1 MYYFTAD
8 QHFDHIN
15 IMKHCNRPFRTVD
28 EMNETIMNAW
38 NLNVKPEDVVVLA
51 GDISMLPSADLIHR
65 RFLSKL
71 VGNKVFLRGNHDH
84 WMKEKRYIY
93 NKRIEMQIV
102 SVCHYPM
109 RTWQNSNHG
118 SWQLHGHSHGTLQP
132 FHNQLDIG
140 VDNAFKLLG
149 SYRPFSFN
157 EVKEIMEAQNDDAH
171 NVL

>member
-1 MYYFTAD
+1 MYYFTSD

-15 IMKHCNRPFRTVD
+15 IIKHCYRPFRTVD
-28 EMNETIMNAW
+28 EMNENIMNAW
-38 NLNVKPEDVVVLA
+38 NLTVSKDDVVVVA
-51 GDISMLPSADLIHR
+51 GDISMLPSAELIHK

-71 VGNKVFLRGNHDH
+71 NGNKVFLRGNHDH

-93 NKRIEMQIV
+93 NKRIEGVHV

-118 SWQLHGHSHGTLQP
+118 AWQLHGHSHGTLEP

-140 VDNAFKLLG
+140 VDNAFKIFG
-149 SYRPFSFN
+149 SFRPFSFN
-157 EVKEIMEAQNDDAH
+157 EIKAIMEAQNDDLK
-171 NVL
+171 NIL

>member
-1 MYYFTAD
+1 MYYFTSD

-15 IMKHCNRPFRTVD
+15 IIKHCYRPFRTVD
-28 EMNETIMNAW
+28 EMNENIINAW
-38 NLNVKPEDVVVLA
+38 NLTVTPDDVVVMA
-51 GDISMLPSADLIHR
+51 GDISLLPKADLIHK
-65 RFLSKL
+65 RFLSRL
-71 VGNKVFLRGNHDH
+71 VGNKVYLRGNHDH

-93 NKRIEMQIV
+93 NKRIEGVHV

-118 SWQLHGHSHGTLQP
+118 AWQLHGHSHGTLEP

-140 VDNAFKLLG
+140 IDNAFKIFG

-157 EVKEIMEAQNDDAH
+157 EVKAIMEAQNH
-171 NVL
+171 EIGNIK